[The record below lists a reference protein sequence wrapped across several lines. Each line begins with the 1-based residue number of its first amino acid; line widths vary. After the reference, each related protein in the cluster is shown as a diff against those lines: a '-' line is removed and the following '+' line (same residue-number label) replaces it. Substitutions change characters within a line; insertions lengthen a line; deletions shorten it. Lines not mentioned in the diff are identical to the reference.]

1 MHGLNR
7 EHAAT
12 APSRVDLSSP
22 RRLVVAPRDI
32 PCLPANIDRLRRLAA
47 SNEASPAALER
58 AIAADLGF
66 TTRVLAAANSPFYG
80 CSGQIDS
87 IRGAITLLGA
97 TQIRAI
103 ARALAEAPPWEC
115 PHAPAL
121 WLHALATAQWTR
133 VITRHLQLPDVPY
146 LFTAGMMHDI
156 GLILLLRK
164 IPEIASTFVELTR
177 DRRGSW
183 PQLEQERVRPDHSVI
198 AAQACRAWQLP
209 ETLVRTIASHHRH
222 EDGNLE
228 GSVLML
234 ADALAQAI
242 GFGEFADL
250 PRLSRDEIAA
260 MVELNTDIEELLAQ
274 GPRVRQDVEAI
285 SGAVS

>member
-7 EHAAT
+7 ENVAT
-12 APSRVDLSSP
+12 TPSRGALSSV

-32 PCLPANIDRLRRLAA
+32 PCLPANVEPLRRLAA
-47 SNEASPAALER
+47 ATAPSPAVLER
-58 AIAADLGF
+58 AIASDLGL

-80 CSGQIDS
+80 CSGEIDS
-87 IRGAITLLGA
+87 IRGAITLLGPA
-97 TQIRAI
+97 QIRAI
-103 ARALAEAPPWEC
+103 ASALAEAPPWDS
-115 PHAPAL
+115 PHAESL
-121 WLHALATAQWTR
+121 WLHALACAQWTR

-156 GLILLLRK
+156 GLILMLRK
-164 IPEIASTFVELTR
+164 VPDVASSLVELTHT
-177 DRRGSW
+177 RRGLW
-183 PQLEQERVRPDHSVI
+183 PQVELEYVRPDHSMI

-234 ADALAQAI
+234 ADALSQAI
-242 GFGEFADL
+242 GYGEFADL
-250 PRLSRDEIAA
+250 PRLGRDEIAA
-260 MVELNTDIEELLAQ
+260 MVELNTDVEELLAH
-274 GPRVRQDVEAI
+274 GPSVLREVEAFR
-285 SGAVS
+285 SL